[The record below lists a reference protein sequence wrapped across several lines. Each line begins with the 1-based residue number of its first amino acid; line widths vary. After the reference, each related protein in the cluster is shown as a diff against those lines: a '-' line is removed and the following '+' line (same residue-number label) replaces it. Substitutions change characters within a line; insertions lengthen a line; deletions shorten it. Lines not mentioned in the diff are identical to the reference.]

1 MFADFLTPKFSN
13 IPLILTRGQRLTVTK
28 RSISDLTMDQYL
40 KFEISIEKYSL
51 KIVSISQ
58 MKTWL
63 KQVIKK
69 YIKSVTKST
78 F

>member
-1 MFADFLTPKFSN
+1 MFANFLTPKFSN
-13 IPLILTRGQRLTVTK
+13 TPLILTRGQRLTVTK
-28 RSISDLTMDQYL
+28 RSTSDLTMDQYL